1 MQPLSPIEPSHIGFN
16 CVCIIMLAIF
26 LMAVLSNFI
35 DDEGYNLY
43 KVFVLI
49 MIPVGFAYMV
59 SYKWTEQ
66 QTLYYKNT
74 QVEGTLIGFVAEG
87 SREKSGKSY
96 VDRHYTYV
104 VYEIGNGR
112 VLFQSCEGCNY
123 PKIAVLYKN

>member
-1 MQPLSPIEPSHIGFN
+1 MQPLAPIEPSHAGFILV
-16 CVCIIMLAIF
+16 CVIMSAIF
-26 LMAVLSNFI
+26 LMSAFTNFI
-35 DDEGYNLY
+35 NDEGYNLY
-43 KVFVLI
+43 KVFVLL

-74 QVEGTLIGFVAEG
+74 LVEGTLIGFVAEG

-104 VYEIGNGR
+104 EYEIGNDR